1 MLIEKGITNNEKIVL
16 DRIKK
21 IINDNRE
28 FSLGVAE
35 VEINNILN
43 EDLNLSEK
51 IRNIKVK
58 DNE

>member
-1 MLIEKGITNNEKIVL
+1 MNNDITNNEKIVL